1 MSEPIYKFN
10 INLLELSKSKEIAIA
25 KIEWREIYREKRE
38 EKTGLCIC
46 QHTLKNIIYM
56 YNIFTKHTIS
66 VGTTCCKKF
75 KLQIIKINN
84 ILEKVI
90 SKMLINGE
98 YKIINNILEYTNNIK
113 TQLIKYIRNEYEN
126 MRNLEELKKF
136 NNDIKILIND
146 YDLTYLHDIYDEIM
160 EKIINEE
167 KKEYEKMELEKSQIK
182 QMQEKKEYEKL
193 ELDKLKF
200 CCSRCNNN
208 LENDNII
215 KYNEE
220 ITKKGVLFA
229 CKTCSLLINNWLDRG
244 YKEKSFIY

>member
-1 MSEPIYKFN
+1 
-10 INLLELSKSKEIAIA
+10 
-25 KIEWREIYREKRE
+25 
-38 EKTGLCIC
+38 
-46 QHTLKNIIYM
+46 
-56 YNIFTKHTIS
+56 
-66 VGTTCCKKF
+66 
-75 KLQIIKINN
+75 
-84 ILEKVI
+84 
-90 SKMLINGE
+90 
-98 YKIINNILEYTNNIK
+98 
-113 TQLIKYIRNEYEN
+113 
-126 MRNLEELKKF
+126 MRNLEELKKI

-167 KKEYEKMELEKSQIK
+167 KKEYEKKMELEKSQIK
-182 QMQEKKEYEKL
+182 QMQEKKEYAKL

-229 CKTCSLLINNWLDRG
+229 CKTCSLLINTWLDRG
-244 YKEKSFIY
+244 CKEKSFIY